1 MPMGEIGG
9 DARLDQY
16 LPLALGGR
24 SCRRAG
30 PWTRSTTAP
39 AVRRAMCACA
49 KPAGGS
55 ASSRRSRTI
64 SANLQSRA
72 ADLLA
77 QLTRCAFR
85 QPMKRSARR
94 ACNSRPEGAAPRH
107 RGRASANASIDATA
121 SDRPTSRRAVP
132 RFDPRA
138 ASSAGHWE
146 RSSSSKGAIQPL
158 GCGTWCS
165 RPSSFRATKKGLL
178 LTSQ

>member
-1 MPMGEIGG
+1 MGEIGG

-94 ACNSRPEGAAPRH
+94 ACNSRPEGQLLGIVDARRITPPSTRPRATGRLLGAPSPASIHGRLRVLVIGRDH
-107 RGRASANASIDATA
+107 RLRRGLFSLWGVERGARDQAHFEPRRRAS
-121 SDRPTSRRAVP
+121 
-132 RFDPRA
+132 
-138 ASSAGHWE
+138 
-146 RSSSSKGAIQPL
+146 
-158 GCGTWCS
+158 C
-165 RPSSFRATKKGLL
+165 
-178 LTSQ
+178 